1 MKPVLSILRELL
13 DASVLPLGIL
23 TLCAVALVGT
33 LHSKGYRLSLYTVAP
48 CAPAI
53 PAAPHALS
61 LNPFDSEAP

>member
-1 MKPVLSILRELL
+1 MKPLFNLLRDAL
-13 DASVLPLGIL
+13 DALLLPVGLL

-33 LHSKGYRLSLYTVAP
+33 LHSKGYRLSLYTVAV

-61 LNPFDSEAP
+61 LNPFTPEAP

>member
-33 LHSKGYRLSLYTVAP
+33 LHSKGYRLSLYTVAV

-61 LNPFDSEAP
+61 SNPLRAAP

>member
-1 MKPVLSILRELL
+1 MRLVLSILRELL

-61 LNPFDSEAP
+61 INPLGARE